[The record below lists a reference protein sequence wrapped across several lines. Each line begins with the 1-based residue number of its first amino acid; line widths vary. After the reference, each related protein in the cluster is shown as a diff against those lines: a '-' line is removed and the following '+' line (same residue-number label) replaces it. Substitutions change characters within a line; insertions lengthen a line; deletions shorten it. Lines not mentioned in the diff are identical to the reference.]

1 MLKHFFS
8 FALHS
13 SELLFLVILISF
25 VVKIY
30 LIKLLIPSGFK
41 KFTIKHSWLFLLGTL
56 IGTFFGD
63 LAWIVKLM
71 REMRFLTISYPSLVF
86 LIRISWGFL
95 ILQYQSLSLF
105 LESLIIKKFVLL
117 TRHKLCLLLSTLIS
131 GYFFYIALFE
141 SGLTSKITRSAA
153 LHQSLWSFEMPLEIK
168 MMNIIIYFSLFCLM
182 IPSIIITLRKSNKTD
197 LPIIVRH
204 QLSTLLK
211 YLIGSYL
218 LVEILQV
225 INFIFTSQAAYVYP
239 IVSVSTLILSYAIYY
254 SITSVLGIRFLNA
267 HTHVQSNLNLN
278 VIHNFKNVLEQLSHV
293 TSIQEVCQISQ
304 LFFKDAFGIPFRKAQ
319 LYLRTNNLD
328 EAPFAP
334 SEQKIQIIVE
344 NFISN
349 HCPRICEYILQEKIL
364 IYDELDFS
372 NFYQP
377 HNDRTILLNF
387 LKDIDA
393 DIFLPIYE
401 KKSMIAYILVD
412 RYPEK
417 RKLYGNVERDEMIIF
432 AGYLSNIINLLQKRN
447 LPSLIHHEKL
457 LQEDLYHCQQEI
469 KQYRESI
476 RSFISNNPK
485 HIGIIFFKN
494 RRFTFG
500 NQAAR
505 ELISINLNT
514 QNGHYLTKICRQ
526 IVQEVVE
533 YKSAQTTLTSDE
545 RGNKLVLSAVPNL
558 EQNNII
564 LIVHP
569 PEMSDILAKQV
580 NILQD
585 PTKWD
590 YLLYLETTKA
600 GQLINQLI
608 PGNGELLLNFKINL
622 LQTILSRKTT
632 LLKMADDDLLPT
644 IELLHHLSNGETLHV
659 MSLEHPYSIHEIAMK
674 LFGINPQLG
683 IEHVETPLFKQLDK
697 NSTLVIKD
705 VHLLPLEIQECLA
718 EYIKYGYYSV
728 FNSEKRMKSNVRLI
742 FSTNE
747 NLVSLMQDGTFSK
760 PLYKEINNS
769 LLHMPLLKTLPEK
782 EFYDLID
789 GLTEQAIR
797 TADFKK
803 MLALT
808 ENEKMKII
816 HSHPSSLQ
824 DLRIKIEQILVK
836 KSKKNNIFQE
846 TYFDPA
852 YHITDPELT
861 EAARLGKHALRDVQI
876 MGLLWNKF
884 KSQNKIADFLGV
896 NRSSVNRRCKQYN
909 LH

>member
-1 MLKHFFS
+1 MLKDFFS
-8 FALHS
+8 FTIHS
-13 SELLFLVILISF
+13 SELLLIVTLISF
-25 VVKIY
+25 IVKIY
-30 LIKLLIPSGFK
+30 LVKLLIPSGFQ
-41 KFTIKHSWLFLLGTL
+41 KFTIKHSWFFLLGTL
-56 IGTFFGD
+56 IGTFFSD
-63 LAWIVKLM
+63 LAWIIKLM
-71 REMRFLTISYPSLVF
+71 RETGFISVTYPSLVF
-86 LIRISWGFL
+86 IIRISWGFL

-117 TRHKLCLLLSTLIS
+117 TRHKLCLLLSTLMF

-141 SGLTSKITRSAA
+141 SRLTSKIIRSAT
-153 LHQSLWSFEMPLEIK
+153 LHQSLWSFEIPLEIK
-168 MMNIIIYFSLFCLM
+168 MMNIIIYFSLFFLM
-182 IPSIIITLRKSNKTD
+182 VPSIIITLRKSNKTD

-204 QLSTLLK
+204 QLSILLK

-225 INFIFTSQAAYVYP
+225 INFICSSQAAYVYP

-254 SITSVLGIRFLNA
+254 SITSALGIRFLNA
-267 HTHVQSNLNLN
+267 HTQVQSNLNLN
-278 VIHNFKNVLEQLSHV
+278 VVHNFKNVFEQMSHV
-293 TSIQEVCQISQ
+293 TGIQEVCQISKI
-304 LFFKDAFGIPFRKAQ
+304 FFKDAFGVPLRKAQ

-328 EAPFAP
+328 EIPCAP
-334 SEQKIQIIVE
+334 SEQKVQLIVE
-344 NFISN
+344 DFISN
-349 HCPRICEYILQEKIL
+349 YCPRMCEYILQEKIL
-364 IYDELDFS
+364 MYDELAFS

-387 LKDIDA
+387 LKDIGA

-412 RYPEK
+412 HCPKK
-417 RKLYGNVERDEMIIF
+417 RKLYGNLEQDEMIIF
-432 AGYLSNIINLLQKRN
+432 AGYLANIINLLQKRN
-447 LPSLIHHEKL
+447 LPLLIHHEKL
-457 LQEDLYHCQQEI
+457 LQEDLYHCQEKI
-469 KQYRESI
+469 KQYEESI
-476 RSFISNNPK
+476 RFFISKNHK
-485 HIGIIFFKN
+485 HIGVIFFKN
-494 RRFTFG
+494 RRFIFG

-505 ELISINLNT
+505 ELININLNT
-514 QNGHYLTKICRQ
+514 QDGHYLTKACRK

-545 RGNKLVLSAVPNL
+545 RGNKLILSAVPNL

-569 PEMSDILAKQV
+569 PEMNDILAKQI

-600 GQLINQLI
+600 GQLINQFI
-608 PGNGELLLNFKINL
+608 PGNGELLLNFKIDL

-632 LLKMADDDLLPT
+632 LLKMAHDDLLPT
-644 IELLHHLSNGETLHV
+644 IELLHHLSNGEILHV
-659 MSLEHPYSIHEIAMK
+659 MSPEQPYTIHDIAMK

-683 IEHVETPLFKQLDK
+683 IKHVEAPLFKQIDR

-742 FSTNE
+742 LSSNE
-747 NLVSLMQDGTFSK
+747 NLISLMQDGTFSK
-760 PLYKEINNS
+760 LLYEEINNS
-769 LLHMPLLKTLPEK
+769 VLHMPLLETLPEK
-782 EFYDLID
+782 ELYNLID
-789 GLTEQAIR
+789 GLTEQAIK

-808 ENEKMKII
+808 ENERMKIV
-816 HSHPSSLQ
+816 HSRPNSLQ
-824 DLRIKIEQILVK
+824 DLRIKIEQILIK

-861 EAARLGKHALRDVQI
+861 EAVRLGKHALRDVRI

-884 KSQNKIADFLGV
+884 KNQNKIADFLGV